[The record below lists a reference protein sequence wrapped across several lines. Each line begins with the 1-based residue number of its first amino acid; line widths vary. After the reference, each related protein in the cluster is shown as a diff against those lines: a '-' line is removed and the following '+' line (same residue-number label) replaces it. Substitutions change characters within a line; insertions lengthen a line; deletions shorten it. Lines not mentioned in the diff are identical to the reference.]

1 MRGQW
6 GHVLDDLRRAH
17 ELSPSST
24 PGWGVLLGSDVSST
38 ERNPVDTDAADL
50 GGATGVPAASAV
62 RSRKESTRDAERS
75 VEEACRAGES

>member
-24 PGWGVLLGSDVSST
+24 PGWGVILGSDVSST

-50 GGATGVPAASAV
+50 GGATGVPAARCVLAKGV
-62 RSRKESTRDAERS
+62 NA
-75 VEEACRAGES
+75 